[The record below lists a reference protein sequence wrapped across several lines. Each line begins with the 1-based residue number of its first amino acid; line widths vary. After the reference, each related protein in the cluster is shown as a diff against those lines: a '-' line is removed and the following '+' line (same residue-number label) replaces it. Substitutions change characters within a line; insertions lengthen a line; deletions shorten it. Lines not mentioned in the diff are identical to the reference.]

1 MCNYLSSVV
10 GQERVI
16 DALKK
21 FIESK
26 QIPHAILFTGTR
38 NVGQHFVAKQFLK
51 ELLSTKVNEK
61 DFVGH
66 IDKLEE
72 PVIKY
77 VIPLPRGKSEKPDD
91 LPLDKLS
98 SSELDSLKD
107 EINKKIY
114 NHFYEINVENA
125 NSIKIS
131 SIREII
137 KNLTINYADLPFR
150 LILIEDAHLMG
161 VESQNALLKS
171 LEEPP
176 DGVVFILITDSQ
188 NLLLPTI
195 KSRCWEVPFSPLSDS
210 DIGTILINH
219 FNIDDT
225 LAQKLI
231 PFAEGSIHKVFDL
244 LNYGFDQLLDTSVDI
259 LRHAIGRKY
268 NTAIKLFNSNI
279 EKNPRILIQIVI
291 QLMINWL
298 NDAQKIKIGID
309 EINCVAHKNSLE
321 NFNLKFGNV
330 RLDNLIFE
338 LTHLSKNIDFNI
350 NLNLLML
357 NIIFSL
363 SAIAK
368 R

>member
-1 MCNYLSSVV
+1 MYNYLSSIV
-10 GQERVI
+10 GQKRVI
-16 DALKK
+16 DALKR

-26 QIPHAILFTGTR
+26 QIPHAILFTGTK

-51 ELLSTKVNEK
+51 ELLSLKINEK
-61 DFVGH
+61 VYTGH
-66 IDKLEE
+66 IDNLEE

-77 VIPLPRGKSEKPDD
+77 IIPLPRGKSEKPDD

-98 SSELDSLKD
+98 SAELDSLKN
-107 EINKKIY
+107 EINKKVN
-114 NHFYEINVENA
+114 NHFYEINIENA

-137 KNLTINYADLPFR
+137 KNLAINYADLPFR

-176 DGVVFILITDSQ
+176 EGVIFILITDNQ

-195 KSRCWEVPFSPLSDS
+195 KSRCWEVPFSPLNDS
-210 DIGTILINH
+210 EIETILINH
-219 FNIDDT
+219 FNIDET

-244 LNYGFDQLLDTSVDI
+244 LNHGFDKLLDSSVEI
-259 LRHAIGRKY
+259 LRHSVGRKY
-268 NTAIKLFNSNI
+268 NTAIKLFNSSI
-279 EKNPRILIQIVI
+279 ENNPIMLTKVLVQF
-291 QLMINWL
+291 MINWL
-298 NDAQKIKIGID
+298 NDAQKIRSGID
-309 EINCVAHKNSLE
+309 KISCVAYKSSIE
-321 NFNLKFGNV
+321 NFNLNFSNV
-330 RLDNLIFE
+330 KIDSLIFE
-338 LTHLSKNIDFNI
+338 LTQLIKNIDFNI
-350 NLNLLML
+350 NLNLLVL

-363 SAIAK
+363 SAISK